1 VLPAVV
7 TIQALLLNQANK
19 KMADIYQW
27 YGDDFQVDVNGDLLL
42 VSGATWTQQRIVRRL
57 LTPPNTYLFH
67 PEYGAGLGR
76 FIGENLSPDLFQ
88 EIKNICVTQ
97 ILLETAV
104 AKNPKPIVALSIQTI
119 LENTVLNVAI
129 EYYDLELQQTVY
141 LSFNV
146 DKT

>member
-1 VLPAVV
+1 
-7 TIQALLLNQANK
+7 
-19 KMADIYQW
+19 MADLFQW
-27 YGDDFQVDVNGDLLL
+27 YGSDFLVDVNGDLMS

-76 FIGENLSPDLFQ
+76 FIGENLSPDLYQ
-88 EIKNICVTQ
+88 EIRNLIVTQ
-97 ILLETAV
+97 IFLEAAV
-104 AKNPKPIVALSIQTI
+104 AKNPKPIITLSILNV

-129 EYYDLELQQTVY
+129 EYFDLIDQKTVY

-146 DKT
+146 DK